1 MSWVSLIVTT
11 IAAIVGI
18 VGYVK
23 TESTLIL
30 AYGLE
35 NLVDFLSSAVVL
47 WRFYCPRGVDE
58 EKLAKL
64 QKREERASVA
74 ISMIIGILGI
84 FVTAIGVLD
93 LLDHDKDQD
102 LDLMFTISFVSII
115 VFGSL
120 TIIKFHYS
128 RELDSS
134 SLYKDGI
141 CSLIGTCLSASLLLT
156 TAIIDKVPSA
166 WYIDP
171 IVSLLIGLSAILY
184 GWKVVIN
191 KVNDGIP
198 IFHPKWWLT
207 TETVTMRQ
215 ELSAK
220 KDSNDEFGENPPK
233 PEAEKDVEHEVI

>member
-207 TETVTMRQ
+207 TET
-215 ELSAK
+215 
-220 KDSNDEFGENPPK
+220 DEFGENPPK

>member
-207 TETVTMRQ
+207 AETVTMRQ
-215 ELSAK
+215 ELS
-220 KDSNDEFGENPPK
+220 FGENPPK

>member
-207 TETVTMRQ
+207 TETVTTRQ
-215 ELSAK
+215 ELS
-220 KDSNDEFGENPPK
+220 DEFGENPPK

>member
-207 TETVTMRQ
+207 TETVT
-215 ELSAK
+215 
-220 KDSNDEFGENPPK
+220 NDEFGENPPK